1 MSEKKLN
8 REELNWFLRLITLG
22 DRFSVRDFYDR
33 LKKGFVEFLIVFFGV
48 LVSFSVEQQGEDFED
63 RGKNI
68 DNLIGLRNELMEM
81 QEYTQE
87 YIAQN
92 EWVTGMYQDL
102 YTRWDQDKDSVF
114 LMYEEEQE
122 FWFPPLLFYTNRDPF
137 NPPRVVYDAIKL
149 DGTFRFLGSEIGRL
163 VNDNYDGTDLKYLMI
178 NTDKEEKNYIDS
190 YSNRLANQWVFDLE
204 QIDVESNEFWIE
216 HRQYIQQDRF
226 IKYNLFKRIELWYQ
240 INEQLTYYNETLE
253 KNISVLD
260 SVIALEEDQ
269 WTLIWWWGDKPSWL
283 QASPKSA
290 PEEPRPWNSQLTRKI
305 EVVYFFTFQ
314 FWAQKCSL

>member
-1 MSEKKLN
+1 MKEKKKK
-8 REELNWFLRLITLG
+8 RSELNWFIRLFTVG
-22 DRFSVRDFYDR
+22 DRFSIRDFYDR

-68 DNLIGLRNELMEM
+68 DNLVNLRNELMEM

-92 EWVTGMYQDL
+92 EWVTQMYLEQYRRWEQDN
-102 YTRWDQDKDSVF
+102 DSIFIV
-114 LMYEEEQE
+114 YDEEQDWH
-122 FWFPPLLFYTNRDPF
+122 FAPMAYYTNRDPF

-178 NTDKEEKNYIDS
+178 NTDKEEKS
-190 YSNRLANQWVFDLE
+190 YVEEFTSRLAHQWVFDLDK
-204 QIDVESNEFWIE
+204 IDVEENDFWIKN
-216 HRQYIQQDRF
+216 RSYIQKDRF
-226 IKYNLFKRIELWYQ
+226 IKYNLFKRIDLWVQ
-240 INEQLTYYNETLE
+240 INEQLTNYDQTLT

-260 SVIALEEDQ
+260 SVINTKEDQ
-269 WTLIWWWGDKPSWL
+269 WTIVWWWGEKPSWL
-283 QASPKSA
+283 RASPKLA
-290 PEEPRPWNSQLTRKI
+290 QEEPQDQEQSVDP
-305 EVVYFFTFQ
+305 
-314 FWAQKCSL
+314 

>member
-81 QEYTQE
+81 KEYTQE

-269 WTLIWWWGDKPSWL
+269 WTLIWWWGEKPDWL
-283 QASPKSA
+283 RASRKSEK
-290 PEEPRPWNSQLTRKI
+290 EEPQDQEPSTDQ
-305 EVVYFFTFQ
+305 
-314 FWAQKCSL
+314 

>member
-1 MSEKKLN
+1 MKEKKKK
-8 REELNWFLRLITLG
+8 RSELNWFIRLFTVG
-22 DRFSVRDFYDR
+22 DRFSIRDFYDR

-68 DNLIGLRNELMEM
+68 DNLVNLRNELMEM

-92 EWVTGMYQDL
+92 EWVTQMYLEQYRRWEQDN
-102 YTRWDQDKDSVF
+102 DSIFIV
-114 LMYEEEQE
+114 YDEEQDWH
-122 FWFPPLLFYTNRDPF
+122 FAPMAYYTNRDPF

-178 NTDKEEKNYIDS
+178 NTDKEEKS
-190 YSNRLANQWVFDLE
+190 YVEEFTSRLAHQWVFDLDK
-204 QIDVESNEFWIE
+204 IDVEENDFWIKN
-216 HRQYIQQDRF
+216 RSYIQKDRF
-226 IKYNLFKRIELWYQ
+226 IKYNLFKRIDLWVQ
-240 INEQLTYYNETLE
+240 INEQLTNYDQTLT

-260 SVIALEEDQ
+260 SVINTKEDQ
-269 WTLIWWWGDKPSWL
+269 WTIVWWWGEKPSWL
-283 QASPKSA
+283 QASPKSTQ
-290 PEEPRPWNSQLTRKI
+290 EEPQDQEQSVDP
-305 EVVYFFTFQ
+305 
-314 FWAQKCSL
+314 